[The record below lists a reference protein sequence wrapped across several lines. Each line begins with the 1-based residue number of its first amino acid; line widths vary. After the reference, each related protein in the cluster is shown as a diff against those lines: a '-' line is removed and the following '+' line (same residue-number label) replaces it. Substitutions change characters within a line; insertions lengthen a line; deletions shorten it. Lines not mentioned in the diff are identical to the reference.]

1 MPAPI
6 SDLRLSPGGNDAD
19 GAVLDGWPLDGRLG
33 ELRRPGG
40 RSRLLAWVSARSRDL
55 VVLAAVVTPVAIAH
69 AWGLKSYPAFFDD
82 EGTYVSQAY
91 AVDKLHVLAPYTY
104 WYDHPPL
111 GWLLLGAWAKIFP
124 VFSPTSF
131 SIAAGRTFI
140 LLPLVASAV
149 LVYGIARRLGVR
161 RSLSGFATLIF
172 GLSPLAIHY
181 QRMVLL
187 DNIAVAWL
195 LAAFFFALTPSRRLS
210 AYACSALCLAAAG
223 LTKETF
229 LLFVPAL
236 VFVLW
241 TTCPPSTRR
250 FAVAVFAALV
260 VCTAG
265 FYPLLA
271 ALRGELLH
279 GAHHTS
285 LMDGIRFQLERK
297 GGGSILTAGSGTRR
311 LVDSWLD
318 LDPVLLGFSIP
329 LIPVLLAVPR
339 LRALGIA
346 LALPVAIALRPGGY
360 LPAMYVISLL
370 PFAALAI
377 SAVAEEAARWSRRD
391 HRRFARGGRIVGAA
405 AAVALVAAPVAIAAP
420 KWVKGDRQMFS
431 TNDVSANERAVEW
444 LAGHVNPG
452 STLLVDDTVW
462 TDLVQRGFHRDRT
475 VWFYKLDL
483 DPAVRMPW
491 WRFDYVVRTNI
502 LAGNL
507 YWLPKSRLV
516 FDHSKPVVAFTTKDE
531 RVEIRRVVQPQPAYR
546 RYRAP

>member
-1 MPAPI
+1 MI
-6 SDLRLSPGGNDAD
+6 DTE
-19 GAVLDGWPLDGRLG
+19 GAVLDRWPLDDRLPGR
-33 ELRRPGG
+33 RSARA
-40 RSRLLAWVSARSRDL
+40 RSRLVGWVSARRRDL
-55 VVLAAVVTPVAIAH
+55 VVLAAVVTPVAVVH
-69 AWGLKSYPAFFDD
+69 AWGMTRYPAFFDD

-111 GWLLLGAWAKIFP
+111 GWLLLGAWAKVFP
-124 VFSPTSF
+124 VFTPTSF
-131 SIAAGRTFI
+131 SIAAARTFI
-140 LLPLVASAV
+140 LVLLVVSTA

-161 RSLSGFATLIF
+161 RSLSGFATLLF

-195 LAAFFFALTPSRRLS
+195 LASLFLALTPRRRLT
-210 AYACSALCLAAAG
+210 AYAGSAICLAAAG

-229 LLFVPAL
+229 LLFVPA
-236 VFVLW
+236 VAFVVW
-241 TTCPPSTRR
+241 TTCPASTRR
-250 FAVAVFAALV
+250 FAAGVFTALL

-265 FYPLLA
+265 FYPLFA
-271 ALRGELLH
+271 ALRGELVH

-297 GGGSILTAGSGTRR
+297 GGGSILSGGSGARN

-318 LDPVLLGFSIP
+318 LDPVLLAFSIP
-329 LIPVLLAVPR
+329 LIPVLLIAPR
-339 LRALGIA
+339 LRPLGIA

-360 LPAMYVISLL
+360 IPAMYVIGVL
-370 PFAALAI
+370 PFAAI
-377 SAVAEEAARWSRRD
+377 AVAAVADEAARWSRRE
-391 HRRFARGGRIVGAA
+391 RGRFVRSGRILGAA
-405 AAVALVAAPVAIAAP
+405 AAVALVAAPAAFAAP
-420 KWVKGDRQMFS
+420 RWLEADRQMLS

-444 LAGHVNPG
+444 LAAHANPD
-452 STLLVDDTVW
+452 STMLVDDTVW
-462 TDLVQRGFHRDRT
+462 TDLVQRGFPRDRT

-491 WRFDYVVRTNI
+491 WRFDYVVRSNI

-507 YWLPKSRLV
+507 YWLPKSRRV
-516 FDHSKPVVAFTTKDE
+516 FDHSKPVVVFSTKGE
-531 RVEIRRVVQPQPAYR
+531 RIEIRRVVQPQPAVR
-546 RYRAP
+546 RYRSQ